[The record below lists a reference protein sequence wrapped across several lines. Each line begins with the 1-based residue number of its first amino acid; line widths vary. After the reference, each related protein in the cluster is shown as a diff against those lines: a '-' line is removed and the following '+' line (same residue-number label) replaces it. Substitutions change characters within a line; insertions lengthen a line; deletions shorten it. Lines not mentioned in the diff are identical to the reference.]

1 VKTQSKRLVFSLA
14 VQANVPT
21 TTIQYETPNQT
32 IHHALCRT
40 QTQNDTHT
48 PCRHTR
54 NAAMHMHC
62 AAAAAVF
69 ACQVRMCFCF
79 VFVCIVL

>member
-62 AAAAAVF
+62 AAAGAVVVVVVVVAAAV
-69 ACQVRMCFCF
+69 V
-79 VFVCIVL
+79 VVCIVL